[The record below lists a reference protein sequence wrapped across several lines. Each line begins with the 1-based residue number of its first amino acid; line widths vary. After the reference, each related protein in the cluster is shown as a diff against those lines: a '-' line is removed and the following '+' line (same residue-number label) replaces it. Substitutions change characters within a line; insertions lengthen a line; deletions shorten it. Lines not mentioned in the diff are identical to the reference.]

1 MSGSEKLPLPPVAS
15 TTDTSSAAAQVA
27 NANNDSAAAAIA
39 AVRRSP
45 TRTIRENVHTNVL
58 GRDAGDSITSTTTS
72 SRGIGFGTADNSSGS
87 GNGETTMNA
96 AASGQD
102 INSAGLWG
110 MATGLFG
117 GSNENNSN
125 SNTNNRNKKRRNGK
139 ARYDGLQQSLA
150 VENGTATHYDPPPLS
165 MTTAGSASSVATDSM
180 ATTTTRE
187 DRVRQDC
194 SYFYQGMDDDP
205 SSLSHHSPLHTTRS
219 HRGTGRTA
227 AAANSLLRRMSVR
240 ARLSGEVDGALFMS
254 RYERLN
260 QVVPRASR
268 RSRSKANALRH
279 QRGQQYTGN
288 DNSSSND
295 IHHLQENNHN
305 IIHEDDAHDLFLDE
319 DHGPDDQQQSTSSY
333 REHIPSPTNNV
344 VMGATSLVNPHGV
357 RSSIFFEQDGKMLM
371 RLPRDQVRLVMD
383 YNLEPG
389 ILSVEQ
395 WRSQEDADKNSEK
408 LAMQNSRTKLSVQR
422 EKHREKQRKQK
433 QHRAKQRQRQKEK
446 EQRRRRRRRR
456 EQRELEKKK
465 NSKNGNTNEQTTSA
479 EAPLEVVPLE
489 DEKGQPRDMKDPN
502 KDIEAAADIND
513 DDSYS
518 SYSDDDDDD
527 DSYFDDDDFDDDFDD
542 DDDSDNDNYPLEDLL
557 PELKYVITIPDDLY
571 RRMVGEMSAK
581 AFPPYWGFFGCC
593 NLESGRADI
602 KLAIVIMTF
611 VMLLLFVGSLE
622 WRTT

>member
-1 MSGSEKLPLPPVAS
+1 
-15 TTDTSSAAAQVA
+15 
-27 NANNDSAAAAIA
+27 
-39 AVRRSP
+39 
-45 TRTIRENVHTNVL
+45 
-58 GRDAGDSITSTTTS
+58 
-72 SRGIGFGTADNSSGS
+72 
-87 GNGETTMNA
+87 
-96 AASGQD
+96 
-102 INSAGLWG
+102 

-125 SNTNNRNKKRRNGK
+125 SNSDNNNRNKKRRNGK

-150 VENGTATHYDPPPLS
+150 VEDATTAATAAQSQYDPPPFS
-165 MTTAGSASSVATDSM
+165 ATTVGSASSVATDSM
-180 ATTTTRE
+180 ATATTTRE

-205 SSLSHHSPLHTTRS
+205 SSLSNHSPLHTTRS
-219 HRGTGRTA
+219 HRGTGRTTT
-227 AAANSLLRRMSVR
+227 AANSMLRRMSVR

-260 QVVPRASR
+260 QVAPRVSR
-268 RSRSKANALRH
+268 RSRSKANALCH

-295 IHHLQENNHN
+295 IHHIQDN
-305 IIHEDDAHDLFLDE
+305 INSIHEDNTHDLFLDE
-319 DHGPDDQQQSTSSY
+319 EHGPDDQPSATSY

-357 RSSIFFEQDGKMLM
+357 RSSMFFEQDGKMLM

-408 LAMQNSRTKLSVQR
+408 LAMQNSRTKLSMQR

-433 QHRAKQRQRQKEK
+433 QQKAKQRQRQKEK
-446 EQRRRRRRRR
+446 EQRKRRRRRRK
-456 EQRELEKKK
+456 ERELGK
-465 NSKNGNTNEQTTSA
+465 NNEQTTNA

-489 DEKGQPRDMKDPN
+489 DEKGQPRDIEDPN
-502 KDIEAAADIND
+502 KDIEAATDDDD

-518 SYSDDDDDD
+518 SNSDDDDDDD
-527 DSYFDDDDFDDDFDD
+527 DSYFDDDDFDDDDD
-542 DDDSDNDNYPLEDLL
+542 DGDQYPLEDLL

-611 VMLLLFVGSLE
+611 VMSLLFVGSLE